1 MSFDVLDEHEQGEVV
16 RKWLRENAMSM
27 VIGVGVGLLLIFGWQ
42 QWKLRGLRGQ
52 AEAAMQY
59 QAFVDAADAKRA
71 DDASK
76 LAETLRKDHAKSP
89 YPVFAALRQA
99 ETAVTAGNLDDALG
113 DLEWASKNTK
123 TPALK
128 ALADLRMAQVRLAQ
142 GNADAALG
150 LLNAISKDVY
160 TDLVNELRGDALA
173 ALGRNDEARNAYEQ
187 AMASMDE
194 RSPSRTLVQMK
205 LVNLSTTSQKQNS

>member
-16 RKWLRENAMSM
+16 RKWLRDNAMSM
-27 VIGVGVGLLLIFGWQ
+27 VIGISAGFLLIFGWQ
-42 QWKLRGLRGQ
+42 QWKARGLHGQ

-59 QAFVDAADAKRA
+59 QAFVDAADEKRA

-76 LAETLRKDHAKSP
+76 IAETLRKDHAKSP

-99 ETAVTAGNLDDALG
+99 ETAVTAGDLDSAVG
-113 DLEWASKNTK
+113 DLEWASKNTH

-128 ALADLRMAQVRLAQ
+128 SLADLRMAQVRLAQ
-142 GNADAALG
+142 GNADAALS
-150 LLNAISKDVY
+150 LLDGIAKDAY
-160 TDLVNELRGDALA
+160 ADLANELRGDALA
-173 ALGRNDEARNAYEQ
+173 ALGRTEEARSAYEL

-194 RSPSRTLVQMK
+194 RAPGRTLVQMK